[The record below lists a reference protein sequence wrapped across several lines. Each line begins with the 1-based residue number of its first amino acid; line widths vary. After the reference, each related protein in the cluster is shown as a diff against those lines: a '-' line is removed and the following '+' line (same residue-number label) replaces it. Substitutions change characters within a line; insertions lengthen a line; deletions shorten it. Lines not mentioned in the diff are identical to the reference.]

1 VTTLVQPEVESSGA
15 SGVTGSRPASFT
27 GLAQLVRLVLR
38 RDRVRLV
45 LWVGG
50 IVGLVVATAA
60 SIVGLYDTP
69 EDLERYAR
77 LVRGNAA
84 LIVQAGPGYG
94 LDDPTT
100 GAVVMNEMGIWT
112 LVAAA
117 LMSVFMVV
125 RHTRTEEETER
136 AEMIRALP
144 VGRHAQLAAAM
155 IGVTIANVLVATGVG
170 ITLIAYDL
178 PAAGSVAYSLSL
190 VGVGSVFAGGA
201 AVASQVASGSRAAL
215 ALGGAAIAA
224 AFVLR
229 AIGDVNESVLTW
241 LSPLGWGQGIRAYAD
256 ERWWVLVLP
265 ALATVGLV
273 TAAVAL
279 QARRD
284 LGAGLLPERA
294 GPSVAAPRFSTPGAL
309 AWRLQR
315 GALFGWMT
323 GIGLF
328 AFFYGIVADQAE
340 SILED
345 NPEMEDFLAQ
355 LGEGSIIDAFLSTAV
370 LILALTATGF
380 TIASVLRLRSE
391 ELAGRVEPVL
401 ATPTPRWRWAV
412 SHLAVAVAGTVA
424 LMLVIGGVTGL
435 GLALASGD
443 VSTFWPIMG
452 ASVAMVPAMLVLAG
466 VALLLYGMS
475 PRWALVAWGAF
486 AYTLVIGLL
495 GSVLDLPEW
504 ALDVS
509 PFTHVPAM
517 PAAGFAWT
525 PMVALL
531 AVAALLAAAGVA
543 AFGRRDVS

>member
-1 VTTLVQPEVESSGA
+1 MTTLVRPHVESPDTSTAEGP
-15 SGVTGSRPASFT
+15 RPATLT

-38 RDRVRLV
+38 RDRIRLV

-77 LVRGNAA
+77 LVRGNTA

-100 GAVVMNEMGIWT
+100 GAVVMNEMGIST
-112 LVAAA
+112 LVAVA

-125 RHTRTEEETER
+125 RHTRTEEETDR

-155 IGVTIANVLVATGVG
+155 IGVTIANVLVAIGVA
-170 ITLIAYDL
+170 ISLMAYDL
-178 PAAGSVAYSLSL
+178 PAGGSLAFSASL

-201 AVASQVASGSRAAL
+201 AVASQMASGSRAAL

-224 AFVLR
+224 SYVLR
-229 AIGDVNESVLTW
+229 AVGDVNESVLTW
-241 LSPLGWGQGIRAYAD
+241 LSPLGSGQGIRAYAD
-256 ERWWVLVLP
+256 ERWWVLILP
-265 ALATVGLV
+265 VLATVGLV
-273 TAAVAL
+273 AAAVEL

-284 LGAGLLPERA
+284 LGAGILPERA
-294 GPSVAAPRFSTPGAL
+294 GPSVAAPRLSTAGAL

-315 GALFGWMT
+315 GSVFGWT
-323 GIGLF
+323 FGIGLL

-355 LGEGSIIDAFLSTAV
+355 LGEASILDAFLSTAV
-370 LILALTATGF
+370 LILALMASGF
-380 TIASVLRLRSE
+380 TIAAVLRMRSE
-391 ELAGRVEPVL
+391 ELAGRVEPLL
-401 ATPTPRWRWAV
+401 ATPMPRRRWAA
-412 SHLAVAVAGTVA
+412 SHLAVSVAGTVM
-424 LMLVIGGVTGL
+424 LMLVTGVLTGL
-435 GLALASGD
+435 GLALAAGD
-443 VSTFWPIMG
+443 ASKFWPIVG
-452 ASVAMVPAMLVLAG
+452 ASMVMVPAMLVLAG
-466 VALLLYGMS
+466 AALLLHGLS
-475 PRWALVAWGAF
+475 PRWALVIWGAF
-486 AYTLVIGLL
+486 AYTLVVGLL
-495 GSVLDLPEW
+495 GSALDLPQW
-504 ALDVS
+504 ALDIS

-517 PAAGFAWT
+517 PAAGFSWPPLA
-525 PMVALL
+525 ALL
-531 AVAALLAAAGVA
+531 AVALLLMVAGVRA
-543 AFGRRDVS
+543 LGRRDIS

>member
-1 VTTLVQPEVESSGA
+1 VTTLVRPDVESPD
-15 SGVTGSRPASFT
+15 TPGSVDHRPASFT
-27 GLAQLVRLVLR
+27 GLGQLVRLVLR

-50 IVGLVVATAA
+50 IVALVVTTAA

-77 LVRGNAA
+77 LVRGNTA

-155 IGVTIANVLVATGVG
+155 IGVTIANVLVATGVAVS
-170 ITLIAYDL
+170 LIAYDL
-178 PAAGSVAYSLSL
+178 PVSGSVAYSLSL
-190 VGVGSVFAGGA
+190 IGVGSVFAGGA
-201 AVASQVASGSRAAL
+201 AVASQVASGSRTAL

-224 AFVLR
+224 SFVLR
-229 AIGDVNESVLTW
+229 AIGDVNENVFTW

-265 ALATVGLV
+265 VLATVGLV
-273 TAAVAL
+273 AAAVGL

-284 LGAGLLPERA
+284 MGAGLLPERA
-294 GPSVAAPRFSTPGAL
+294 GPSVAAPRLSTPVAL

-315 GALFGWMT
+315 AAMFGWMF
-323 GIGLF
+323 GIGLL

-355 LGEGSIIDAFLSTAV
+355 LGEGSVLDAFLSTAV

-391 ELAGRVEPVL
+391 ELAGRAEPVL
-401 ATPTPRWRWAV
+401 ATPTPRWRWAAG
-412 SHLAVAVAGTVA
+412 HLAMATGGSVA
-424 LMLVIGGVTGL
+424 LMLVTGGLTGL
-435 GLALASGD
+435 GLSLVSGEW
-443 VSTFWPIMG
+443 SKFWPIVG
-452 ASVAMVPAMLVLAG
+452 ASLAMVPAMLVLAG
-466 VALLLYGMS
+466 AAMLLHGIS
-475 PRWALVAWGAF
+475 PRWSLIAWGAF

-495 GSVLDLPEW
+495 GAALDLPEW
-504 ALDVS
+504 TLDVS
-509 PFTHVPAM
+509 PFSHVPAM
-517 PAAGFAWT
+517 PAAGFTWT

-531 AVAALLAAAGVA
+531 AVAALLTVGGLRALD
-543 AFGRRDVS
+543 RRDIS

>member
-1 VTTLVQPEVESSGA
+1 MTTLVQPEVESSGA

-443 VSTFWPIMG
+443 ASTFWPIMG

>member
-1 VTTLVQPEVESSGA
+1 MTTLVRPDVESAGTSAAGDHR
-15 SGVTGSRPASFT
+15 SASFT
-27 GLAQLVRLVLR
+27 GLPQLVRLVLR

-77 LVRGNAA
+77 LVRGNTA

-155 IGVTIANVLVATGVG
+155 IGVTIANVLVATGVA
-170 ITLIAYDL
+170 ISLMAYDL
-178 PAAGSVAYSLSL
+178 AAAGSVAYSLSL
-190 VGVGSVFAGGA
+190 IGVGSVFAGGA
-201 AVASQVASGSRAAL
+201 AVASQVASGSRTAL

-224 AFVLR
+224 SFVLR

-265 ALATVGLV
+265 VLATVGLLA
-273 TAAVAL
+273 AAVGL

-294 GPSVAAPRFSTPGAL
+294 GPSVAAPRLSTPGAL

-315 GALFGWMT
+315 GAMFGWMT
-323 GIGLF
+323 GIGLL

-355 LGEGSIIDAFLSTAV
+355 LGEGSILDAFLSTAV
-370 LILALTATGF
+370 LMLALIATGF

-412 SHLAVAVAGTVA
+412 SHLAVAVAGTVV
-424 LMLVIGGVTGL
+424 LMLVTGALTGL

-443 VSTFWPIMG
+443 TSTFWPIVG
-452 ASVAMVPAMLVLAG
+452 ASSAMVPAMLVLAG
-466 VALLLYGMS
+466 VALLSYGVS
-475 PRWALVAWGAF
+475 PRWALVSWGGF

-495 GSVLDLPEW
+495 GSALDLPQW
-504 ALDVS
+504 ALNVS

-517 PAAGFAWT
+517 PAAGFTWT
-525 PMVALL
+525 PMVVLL
-531 AVAALLAAAGVA
+531 TVAVLLGAAGVR
-543 AFGRRDVS
+543 AFERRDIS

>member
-443 VSTFWPIMG
+443 ASTFWPIMG

>member
-1 VTTLVQPEVESSGA
+1 MTTLVQPDVESPDTA
-15 SGVTGSRPASFT
+15 GSVDHRPASFT
-27 GLAQLVRLVLR
+27 GLGQLVRLVLR

-50 IVGLVVATAA
+50 IVGLVVTTAA
-60 SIVGLYDTP
+60 SIVGLYDTA

-77 LVRGNAA
+77 LVRGNTA

-155 IGVTIANVLVATGVG
+155 IGVTIANVLVATGVAVS
-170 ITLIAYDL
+170 LIAYDL
-178 PAAGSVAYSLSL
+178 PVAGSVAYSLAL
-190 VGVGSVFAGGA
+190 IGVGSVFAGGA
-201 AVASQVASGSRAAL
+201 AVASQVASGSRTAL

-224 AFVLR
+224 SFVLR
-229 AIGDVNESVLTW
+229 AIGDVNENLLTW
-241 LSPLGWGQGIRAYAD
+241 LSPLGWGQGIRAYAG

-265 ALATVGLV
+265 VLATVGLV
-273 TAAVAL
+273 AAAVGL

-284 LGAGLLPERA
+284 MGAGLLPERA
-294 GPSVAAPRFSTPGAL
+294 GPSVAAPRLSTPAAL

-315 GALFGWMT
+315 AAMFGWMF
-323 GIGLF
+323 GIGLL

-355 LGEGSIIDAFLSTAV
+355 LGEGSVLDAFLSTAV

-391 ELAGRVEPVL
+391 ELAGRAEPVL

-412 SHLAVAVAGTVA
+412 GHLAMAAGGSVA
-424 LMLVIGGVTGL
+424 LMLVTGGLTGL
-435 GLALASGD
+435 GLSLASGEWSKFLP
-443 VSTFWPIMG
+443 VMG
-452 ASVAMVPAMLVLAG
+452 ASLAMVPAMLVLAG
-466 VALLLYGMS
+466 AAMLLHGIS
-475 PRWALVAWGAF
+475 PRWALIAWGAF

-495 GSVLDLPEW
+495 GAALDLPEW
-504 ALDVS
+504 TLDVS
-509 PFTHVPAM
+509 PFSHVPAM
-517 PAAGFAWT
+517 PAAGFTWT

-531 AVAALLAAAGVA
+531 VVAALLTVGGLRALD
-543 AFGRRDVS
+543 RRDIS